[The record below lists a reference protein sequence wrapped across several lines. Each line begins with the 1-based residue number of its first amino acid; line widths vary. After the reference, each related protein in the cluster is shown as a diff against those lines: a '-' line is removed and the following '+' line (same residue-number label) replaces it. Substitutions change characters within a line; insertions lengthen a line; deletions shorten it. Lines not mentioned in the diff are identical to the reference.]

1 MKIICKQ
8 EKLIKALNIV
18 SKAVSPTSTLGITKG
33 ILIKTEGDM
42 QISLS
47 TTDIQISI
55 TTKVEAIVNEHGG
68 VVVSARLFTDLVRK
82 LPAGDILIATDEK
95 NIVSVKTE
103 RSDYELQG
111 KEEGEFPRIDTD
123 EEGKRIKIGK
133 EELRDLIDGTCFAAS
148 TDESR
153 GIITGVLFE
162 IKEGTLSFVALDG
175 YRVAIKRERNEAY
188 EGEDVK
194 AVIPARLLRETG
206 KIIADTAGGEEE
218 ALLDIGERRLK
229 VFTEDTQVRVNLLEG
244 DYIKYKDVIPKDNRI
259 KAALGRA
266 ELQSAVERA
275 AMLRS
280 EGKNSFVR
288 FSISDGAITVS
299 SRADE
304 GRGRETVP
312 AEITGE
318 DLEIGFDAKFLS
330 DVLKAITDDTI
341 EMQYNTSVSPCLI
354 RPADGDRF
362 EYLILPVRLST
373 VSV

>member
-8 EKLIKALNIV
+8 DKLIKALNIV
-18 SKAVSPTSTLGITKG
+18 SRAVSPTSTLGITRG

-55 TTKVEAIVNEHGG
+55 TTKIESIVNEYGG

-82 LPAGDILIATDEK
+82 LPAEDILIATDNK
-95 NIVSVKTE
+95 NLVTIKTE
-103 RSDYELQG
+103 RSEYELQG

-123 EEGKRIKIGK
+123 EEGKKLKLDK
-133 EELRDLIDGTCFAAS
+133 ETLRELIDGTAFAAS

-153 GIITGVLFE
+153 GVITGVLFE
-162 IKEGTLSFVALDG
+162 LKEGTLSFVALDG

-188 EGEDVK
+188 EGEEAK
-194 AVIPARLLRETG
+194 AVIPAKLIREMS
-206 KIIADTAGGEEE
+206 KIIADTTGDEEE
-218 ALLDIGERRLK
+218 ALLDLDERRLK
-229 VFTEDTQVRVNLLEG
+229 LFTEDTQVRVNLLEG
-244 DYIKYKDVIPKDNRI
+244 EYIKYKDVLPKENKVSTVLARTDL
-259 KAALGRA
+259 LG
-266 ELQSAVERA
+266 AVERA
-275 AMLRS
+275 AMLKS
-280 EGKNSFVR
+280 EGKNAFVR
-288 FSISDGAITVS
+288 FSIGNGTVTVS

-304 GRGRETVP
+304 GRGREIVT
-312 AEITGE
+312 AEKTGE
-318 DLEIGFDAKFLS
+318 DLEIGFDARFLTEA
-330 DVLKAITDDTI
+330 LKAIPDDMI

-354 RPADGDRF
+354 KPAEGDRF

>member
-18 SKAVSPTSTLGITKG
+18 AKAVSPTSTLGITKG
-33 ILIKTEGDM
+33 ILIKTERDM

-55 TTKVEAIVNEHGG
+55 TTKLEAIVNGHGG

-259 KAALGRA
+259 KAVLGRA

-288 FSISDGAITVS
+288 FSISDVAITVS

>member
-18 SKAVSPTSTLGITKG
+18 SRAVSPTSTLGITRG

-55 TTKVEAIVNEHGG
+55 TTKIEAIVNEFGG

-82 LPAGDILIATDEK
+82 LPAEDILIVTDEK
-95 NIVSVKTE
+95 NLVTIRTE
-103 RSDYELQG
+103 RSEYELQG

-123 EEGKRIKIGK
+123 EEGKKLKIEK
-133 EELRDLIDGTCFAAS
+133 EALRDLIDGTAFAAS

-153 GIITGVLFE
+153 GVITGVLFE
-162 IKEGTLSFVALDG
+162 LKEGALSFVALDG
-175 YRVAIKRERNEAY
+175 YRVAIKRERGEAY
-188 EGEDVK
+188 AGEEAK
-194 AVIPARLLRETG
+194 AVIPAKLMREVS
-206 KIIADTAGGEEE
+206 KILADTTGSEEE
-218 ALLDIGERRLK
+218 ALLDIDDRRMKL
-229 VFTEDTQVRVNLLEG
+229 FTEDTQVRVNLLEG
-244 DYIKYKDVIPKDNRI
+244 EYIKYKDVLPKENKVSAVLARADL
-259 KAALGRA
+259 LG
-266 ELQSAVERA
+266 AVERA
-275 AMLRS
+275 AMLKS
-280 EGKNSFVR
+280 EGKNAFVR
-288 FSISDGAITVS
+288 FSIADGSVTVS

-304 GRGRETVP
+304 GRGRETVT
-312 AEITGE
+312 AEKTGE
-318 DLEIGFDAKFLS
+318 DLEIGFDARFMT
-330 DVLKAITDDTI
+330 DALKAIPDDMI

-354 RPADGDRF
+354 KPAEGDRF